1 MDPEIASCVLKFQN
15 LSCAGKNAELYLS
28 SDAGKVSVNLSFE
41 IGAVKPISEFL
52 PVSSTP
58 CPVIPNS
65 HRMSPSRRTQRRMY
79 TRKLFAEEA
88 TKDLSVEE
96 KEVLKA
102 AEEAENKG
110 ISELES

>member
-1 MDPEIASCVLKFQN
+1 M
-15 LSCAGKNAELYLS
+15 
-28 SDAGKVSVNLSFE
+28 
-41 IGAVKPISEFL
+41 KPISEFL
-52 PVSSTP
+52 QASSTP
-58 CPVIPNS
+58 CLVILNS
-65 HRMSPSRRTQRRMY
+65 HRMSPSGRRRTQHRMN